1 MKLHINSIKARFFLS
16 LIAASPILLDAQSL
30 FAAATEEAPQEEPG
44 WVLSYASFIF
54 YATAVIMI
62 AIFFS
67 KRRETLLDLENQ
79 KKVAQIRANRV
90 VKRRK
95 EEQRARMQAAK
106 AKK

>member
-1 MKLHINSIKARFFLS
+1 MKFHINSIKTRFFVS
-16 LIAASPILLDAQSL
+16 LIAASCLLLDAQSL
-30 FAAATEEAPQEEPG
+30 FAAATAEAPQAEPV
-44 WVLSYASFIF
+44 WVLSYAAFIF

-67 KRRETLLDLENQ
+67 KRRETLLDMENQ

>member
-1 MKLHINSIKARFFLS
+1 MS
-16 LIAASPILLDAQSL
+16 LIAASPLLLDAQSL
-30 FAAATEEAPQEEPG
+30 FAAATEEAPQEEPV

-79 KKVAQIRANRV
+79 KKKIWIISLYLE
-90 VKRRK
+90 RRC
-95 EEQRARMQAAK
+95 AK
-106 AKK
+106 MVPVRY

>member
-1 MKLHINSIKARFFLS
+1 MS
-16 LIAASPILLDAQSL
+16 LIAASLLLLDAQSL
-30 FAAATEEAPQEEPG
+30 FAAATEEAPQEEPV

-54 YATAVIMI
+54 YATAV
-62 AIFFS
+62 IFFS

>member
-1 MKLHINSIKARFFLS
+1 MKFHINSIKTRFFVS
-16 LIAASPILLDAQSL
+16 LNAASCLLLDAQSL
-30 FAAATEEAPQEEPG
+30 FAAATEEAPQEEPV
-44 WVLSYASFIF
+44 WVLSYAAFIF

-67 KRRETLLDLENQ
+67 KRRETLLDMENQ

>member
-1 MKLHINSIKARFFLS
+1 
-16 LIAASPILLDAQSL
+16 
-30 FAAATEEAPQEEPG
+30 
-44 WVLSYASFIF
+44 
-54 YATAVIMI
+54 MI

-67 KRRETLLDLENQ
+67 KRRETLLDMENQ

>member
-1 MKLHINSIKARFFLS
+1 MKFHINSIKTRFFLS
-16 LIAASPILLDAQSL
+16 LIAASCFLLDAQSL
-30 FAAATEEAPQEEPG
+30 FAATEEAPQEEPV
-44 WVLSYASFIF
+44 WVLSYAAFIF

-67 KRRETLLDLENQ
+67 KRRETLLDMENQ